1 MASSWGCDGGG
12 GDVGDGSLN
21 RWAMLMGCNE
31 DSGGI
36 VLRRKKVS
44 QFWKKKRKVETR
56 MRGVCQRGG
65 CLRKRG
71 EGGKLI
77 EQGNVFPHVFFLLS
91 VWRDRKKSYQNQRR
105 RKSMQEKQTL
115 EIHRKKGENGGKM
128 WDAFCSEEK
137 EEKKNKIKKT
147 NNPTWMI
154 PRNLRCG
161 LRVSFPQ

>member
-1 MASSWGCDGGG
+1 MKKKEKSRD
-12 GDVGDGSLN
+12 
-21 RWAMLMGCNE
+21 E
-31 DSGGI
+31 DEGRLPKG
-36 VLRRKKVS
+36 RVS
-44 QFWKKKRKVETR
+44 QET
-56 MRGVCQRGG
+56 
-65 CLRKRG
+65 G

-77 EQGNVFPHVFFLLS
+77 EQGNVFPHVFPHVFFLLS